1 MSYGFAVPLTC
12 EARGME
18 WMVGFLR
25 ELRLLLTELPP
36 DRFYVL
42 CSFALAAMFVWWFR

>member
-1 MSYGFAVPLTC
+1 MVYGLAVPSIR
-12 EARGME
+12 AVRGME

-42 CSFALAAMFVWWFR
+42 CAFALAAMFVWWFR